1 MGTFRRVISLSLAA
15 GLAVTP
21 LTAAGTGATAA
32 KACAER
38 LKDRLGD
45 SSERPESPKI

>member
-21 LTAAGTGATAA
+21 LTAAGTGA
-32 KACAER
+32 
-38 LKDRLGD
+38 
-45 SSERPESPKI
+45 SPGSGGEYGSTGGGVGLIRT